1 MLWQKNVE
9 TPNANRLA
17 TDSIRFTNAHAVAG
31 TITFSRYSLLM
42 GEYTWR
48 RPDTDIAAG
57 NTGMIIRPEHYAGYV
72 TCAIGKWHLDL
83 GGKTAMQDWNAPL
96 LVALEDLG
104 FDYHHIMTVTAD
116 RVPCVFIENGMVA
129 NYDLAAPIEVTYIR
143 NFPGEPTSKSHLEL
157 LYNLK
162 PSHGHDMSI
171 VNGISRI
178 GYMRGSLIER

>member
-1 MLWQKNVE
+1 
-9 TPNANRLA
+9 
-17 TDSIRFTNAHAVAG
+17 
-31 TITFSRYSLLM
+31 
-42 GEYTWR
+42 
-48 RPDTDIAAG
+48 
-57 NTGMIIRPEHYAGYV
+57 MIIGPEQYTMADMFKHAGYV

-83 GGKTAMQDWNAPL
+83 GDKTAMQDWNAPL
-96 LVALEDLG
+96 LVALEDLE

-178 GYMRGSLIER
+178 GYMRGEPYRKMRTVLIVLLHMPSTYPVA